1 MMNKNINIKK
11 QGAVLG
17 FPISH
22 SLSPQIHQYWL
33 DKYNIDGNYKAIEV
47 APENLASQIN
57 FMKKNT
63 FYGANITIPLKEK
76 IIDLCDEVSDTA
88 QKIGAVNTISF
99 QENKVIGDNT
109 DAQGFISDCKKQSKI
124 NSFQNKTILL
134 IGAGGASRA
143 IIYALLEERVAKII
157 IVNRTVARAQ
167 ELAQFF
173 NKIYPTKFEIL
184 LELKQITESIDLIVN
199 SSSQGMNGANDIEID
214 LAKFSQPI
222 IYDIIYKPLETKL
235 IQDAKKLNLVAIN
248 GLGMLLFQAA
258 YAFEIWFGIFPEI
271 DTILIDK
278 ITETLK

>member
-1 MMNKNINIKK
+1 MDKNLNIKK

-17 FPISH
+17 FPVHH
-22 SLSPQIHQYWL
+22 SLSPKIHQYWL
-33 DKYNIDGNYKAIEV
+33 DKYNIDGTYKAIETP
-47 APENLASQIN
+47 PENLANQIN
-57 FMKKNT
+57 FMKKNS

-76 IIDLCDEVSDTA
+76 IIDLCDEVSNTA

-109 DAQGFISDCKKQSKI
+109 DAEGFISDCKKQSHI
-124 NSFQNKTILL
+124 NNFQNKIILL

-173 NKIYPTKFEIL
+173 SKIYPTKFEIFA
-184 LELKQITESIDLIVN
+184 EIKQVTESVDLIVN
-199 SSSQGMNGANDIEID
+199 SSSQGMNGSNDIEID
-214 LAKFSQPI
+214 FVKFSQPI

-235 IQDAKKLNLVAIN
+235 IKDAKKSNLVAIN

-271 DTILIDK
+271 DAILIDK
-278 ITETLK
+278 ITENIK

>member
-1 MMNKNINIKK
+1 MNKSLNINN

-17 FPISH
+17 FPVSH

-33 DKYNIDGNYKAIEV
+33 GKYHIDGSYKAIEV
-47 APENLASQIN
+47 APENLANQIN
-57 FMKKNT
+57 FMKKNA

-76 IIDLCDEVSDTA
+76 IIDLCDEVSNTA

-109 DAQGFISDCKKQSKI
+109 DAQGFISDCKKQSNI
-124 NSFQNKTILL
+124 NSFQDKVILL

-157 IVNRTVARAQ
+157 IVNRTVVRAQ

-173 NKIYPTKFEIL
+173 NKIYPTKFEIVSN
-184 LELKQITESIDLIVN
+184 LKQITESIDLIVN

-222 IYDIIYKPLETKL
+222 IYDIVYKPLETKL
-235 IQDAKKLNLVAIN
+235 IKDAKKLNLVAIN

-258 YAFEIWFGIFPEI
+258 HAFEIWFGIFPEI
-271 DTILIDK
+271 DAILIDK